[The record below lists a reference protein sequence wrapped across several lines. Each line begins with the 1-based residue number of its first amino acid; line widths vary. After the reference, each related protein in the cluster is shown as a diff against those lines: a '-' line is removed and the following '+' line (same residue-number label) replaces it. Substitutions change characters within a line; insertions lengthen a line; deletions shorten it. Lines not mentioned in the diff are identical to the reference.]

1 MSRIGVLGTGMVGE
15 TLSTRL
21 VEVGHDV
28 VMGARS
34 AGNEKAIAWSAR
46 LPERAGHGSFADAAA
61 HGELVVNATGGVVS
75 LEALRAAGAVN
86 LAGKTLL
93 DVANPL
99 DFSGGFPPRLSVV
112 NDDSLGEQIQRE
124 FPAAHVVKALNT
136 MNCQVMVDPARVP
149 GDHDVLMA
157 GDDDSAKREVADL
170 LESFGWPPAAIR
182 DLGGIGAA
190 RGLEAYLPLWL
201 SLMGSLGTGDFN
213 IHVAR

>member
-1 MSRIGVLGTGMVGE
+1 MRIGVLGTGMVGE
-15 TLSTRL
+15 TLATKL
-21 VEVGHDV
+21 VDVGHDV
-28 VMGARS
+28 VMGSRS
-34 AGNEKAIAWSAR
+34 AANEKALAWAER
-46 LPERAGHGSFADAAA
+46 FPERAGQGTFAEAAA
-61 HGELVVNATGGVVS
+61 HGEVVVNATGGVVS
-75 LEALRAAGAVN
+75 LEALRSAGADN

-99 DFSGGFPPRLSVV
+99 DFSGGFPPRLSVG

-124 FPAAHVVKALNT
+124 FPAARVVKALNT
-136 MNCQVMVDPARVP
+136 MNAQVMVDPGRVS

-157 GDDDSAKREVADL
+157 GDDEAAKQQVADL
-170 LESFGWPPAAIR
+170 LVSFGWPLDAIR

-190 RGLEAYLPLWL
+190 RGLEGYLLLWL

>member
-1 MSRIGVLGTGMVGE
+1 MRIGVLGTGMVGE
-15 TLSTRL
+15 TLATKL

-34 AGNEKAIAWSAR
+34 AGNDKAVAWSER
-46 LPERAGHGSFADAAA
+46 FPERAGQGSFADAAA
-61 HGELVVNATGGVVS
+61 HGELIVNATAGVASV
-75 LEALRAAGAVN
+75 EALRAAGADN

-112 NDDSLGEQIQRE
+112 NDDSLAEQIQRE
-124 FPAAHVVKALNT
+124 FPAARVVKALNT

-149 GDHDVLMA
+149 GEHDVLMA
-157 GDDDSAKREVADL
+157 GDDEAAKEQVTGL
-170 LESFGWPPAAIR
+170 LEEFGWPASAIH
-182 DLGGIGAA
+182 DLGGIGSA
-190 RGLEAYLPLWL
+190 RGLESYLPLWL
-201 SLMGSLGTGDFN
+201 SLMGWLGTGDFN

>member
-1 MSRIGVLGTGMVGE
+1 MRIGVLGTGMVGE
-15 TLSTRL
+15 TLSTKL
-21 VEVGHDV
+21 VEIGHDV

-34 AGNEKAIAWSAR
+34 AGNEKAIAWS
-46 LPERAGHGSFADAAA
+46 ERFPDRTGHGSFADAAA

-75 LEALRAAGAVN
+75 LEALRAAGADN

-112 NDDSLGEQIQRE
+112 NDDSLGEQIQRA
-124 FPAAHVVKALNT
+124 FPEAHVVKALNT
-136 MNCQVMVDPARVP
+136 MNCLVMVDPTRVP

-190 RGLEAYLPLWL
+190 RGLESYLPLWL
-201 SLMGSLGTGDFN
+201 SLMGSVGSGDFN
-213 IHVAR
+213 IHVAH

>member
-1 MSRIGVLGTGMVGE
+1 MRIGVLGTGIVGE
-15 TLSTRL
+15 TLASKL

-34 AGNEKAIAWSAR
+34 AGNDKASAWSQR
-46 LPERAGHGSFADAAA
+46 FPERAGQGTFADAAA
-61 HGELVVNATGGVVS
+61 HGKLVVNATAGVAS
-75 LEALRAAGAVN
+75 LEALRSAGADN

-124 FPAAHVVKALNT
+124 FPATRVVKALNT

-157 GDDDSAKREVADL
+157 GDDEAAKREVTGL
-170 LESFGWPPAAIR
+170 LESFGWSSAAVH

-190 RGLEAYLPLWL
+190 RGLEGYLPLWL
-201 SLMGSLGTGDFN
+201 SLMGALGTGDFN

>member
-1 MSRIGVLGTGMVGE
+1 MRIGVLGTGMAGE
-15 TLSTRL
+15 TLASRL

-34 AGNEKAIAWSAR
+34 AGNDKASAWSQR
-46 LPERAGHGSFADAAA
+46 FPERAGQGSFADAAA
-61 HGELVVNATGGVVS
+61 HGELVVNATTGVAS
-75 LEALRAAGAVN
+75 LEALRSAGADN

-124 FPAAHVVKALNT
+124 FPAARVVKALNT
-136 MNCQVMVDPARVP
+136 MNCQVMADPARVP

-157 GDDDSAKREVADL
+157 GDDE
-170 LESFGWPPAAIR
+170 G
-182 DLGGIGAA
+182 
-190 RGLEAYLPLWL
+190 YLPLWL
-201 SLMGSLGTGDFN
+201 SLMGALGTGDFN

>member
-1 MSRIGVLGTGMVGE
+1 MRIGVLGTGMVGE
-15 TLSTRL
+15 TLSTKL
-21 VEVGHDV
+21 VEIGHDV

-34 AGNEKAIAWSAR
+34 AGNEKAVAWSER
-46 LPERAGHGSFADAAA
+46 FPERAGHGSFADAAG

-75 LEALRAAGAVN
+75 LEALRAAGEEK

-112 NDDSLGEQIQRE
+112 NDDSLGEQIQRA
-124 FPAAHVVKALNT
+124 FPDSHVVKALNT
-136 MNCQVMVDPARVP
+136 MNCLVMVDPARVP
-149 GDHDVLMA
+149 GDHDVMMA
-157 GDDDSAKREVADL
+157 GDDDGAKREVADL

-190 RGLEAYLPLWL
+190 RGLEGYLPLWL
-201 SLMGSLGTGDFN
+201 SLMGSVGSGDFN
-213 IHVAR
+213 IHVAH

>member
-1 MSRIGVLGTGMVGE
+1 MRIGVLGTGMVGE
-15 TLSTRL
+15 TLASRL

-34 AGNEKAIAWSAR
+34 AGNDKASAWSAR
-46 LPERAGHGSFADAAA
+46 FPERAGQGSFADAAA
-61 HGELVVNATGGVVS
+61 HGELVVNATAGVAS
-75 LEALRAAGAVN
+75 LEALRSAGADN

-124 FPAAHVVKALNT
+124 FPAARVVKALNT
-136 MNCQVMVDPARVP
+136 MNCQVMVNPARVP
-149 GDHDVLMA
+149 GEHDVLMA
-157 GDDDSAKREVADL
+157 GDDEAAKREVTGL
-170 LESFGWPPAAIR
+170 LESFGWPAAAIH
-182 DLGGIGAA
+182 DLGGIGSA

-201 SLMGSLGTGDFN
+201 SLMGALGTGDFN

>member
-1 MSRIGVLGTGMVGE
+1 MRIGVLGTGMVGE
-15 TLSTRL
+15 TLSTKL

-34 AGNEKAIAWSAR
+34 AANDKAVAWSQR
-46 LPERAGHGSFADAAA
+46 FSERAGHGSFADAAA

-75 LEALRAAGAVN
+75 LEALRAAGSEN
-86 LAGKTLL
+86 LGGKTLL

-124 FPAAHVVKALNT
+124 FPEAHVVKALNT
-136 MNCQVMVDPARVP
+136 MNCLVMVDPTRVP

-157 GDDDSAKREVADL
+157 GDDDAAKREVADL

-190 RGLEAYLPLWL
+190 RGLESYLPLWL
-201 SLMGSLGTGDFN
+201 SLMGSVGSGDFN
-213 IHVAR
+213 IHVAH

>member
-1 MSRIGVLGTGMVGE
+1 MRIGVLGTGMVGE
-15 TLSTRL
+15 TLATKL

-34 AGNEKAIAWSAR
+34 AGNDKAVAWSER
-46 LPERAGHGSFADAAA
+46 FPERAGQGSFSDAAA
-61 HGELVVNATGGVVS
+61 HGELIVNATAGVAS
-75 LEALRAAGAVN
+75 LEALRAAGADN

-124 FPAAHVVKALNT
+124 FPATRVVKALNT
-136 MNCQVMVDPARVP
+136 MNCLVMVDPARVS

-157 GDDDSAKREVADL
+157 GDDESAKA
-170 LESFGWPPAAIR
+170 
-182 DLGGIGAA
+182 GGDRTA
-190 RGLEAYLPLWL
+190 RGFRLAGHGHP
-201 SLMGSLGTGDFN
+201 
-213 IHVAR
+213 

>member
-1 MSRIGVLGTGMVGE
+1 MRIGVFGTGLVGE
-15 TLSTRL
+15 TLATRL

-34 AGNEKAIAWSAR
+34 ATNEKALAWSAR
-46 LPERAGHGSFADAAA
+46 FAERARPGTFADAAA

-75 LEALRAAGAVN
+75 LAALRSAGAAN

-124 FPAAHVVKALNT
+124 FPAARVVKALNT
-136 MNCQVMVDPARVP
+136 MNAAVMVDPGRVP

-157 GDDDSAKREVADL
+157 GNDEAAKRQVADL
-170 LESFGWPPAAIR
+170 LVSFGWPPAAIR
-182 DLGGIGAA
+182 DLGGIGVA
-190 RGLEAYLPLWL
+190 RGLEGYLPLWL

>member
-1 MSRIGVLGTGMVGE
+1 MRIGVLGTGMVGE
-15 TLSTRL
+15 TLATRL

-34 AGNEKAIAWSAR
+34 ADNEKALAWSAKF
-46 LPERAGHGSFADAAA
+46 PERAGHGTFTDAAS

-75 LEALRAAGAVN
+75 LAALRSAGAAN

-93 DVANPL
+93 DVTNPL
-99 DFSGGFPPRLSVV
+99 DFSGGFPPRLSVS

-124 FPAAHVVKALNT
+124 FPAARVVKALNT
-136 MNCQVMVDPARVP
+136 MNAAVMVDPRRVR

-157 GDDDSAKREVADL
+157 GEDEAAKRQVADL
-170 LESFGWPPAAIR
+170 LLSFGWTPAAIR

-190 RGLEAYLPLWL
+190 RGLEGYLLLWL